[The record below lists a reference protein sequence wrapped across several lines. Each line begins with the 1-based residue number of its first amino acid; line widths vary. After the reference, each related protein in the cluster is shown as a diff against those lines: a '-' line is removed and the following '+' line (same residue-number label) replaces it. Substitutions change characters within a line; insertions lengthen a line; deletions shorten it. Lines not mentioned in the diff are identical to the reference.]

1 MVWVGRDLKI
11 IKSNSW
17 HPPPAQAAQG
27 PIHGLWAPPGMGHP
41 QLSGQPLRLEKTSVR
56 VKEGRFRLDVRGK
69 FFTERV
75 VEVLKAS
82 LDGALGSPF

>member
-1 MVWVGRDLKI
+1 
-11 IKSNSW
+11 
-17 HPPPAQAAQG
+17 
-27 PIHGLWAPPGMGHP
+27 
-41 QLSGQPLRLEKTSVR
+41 LEKTSVR

-75 VEVLKAS
+75 AEVLKAS